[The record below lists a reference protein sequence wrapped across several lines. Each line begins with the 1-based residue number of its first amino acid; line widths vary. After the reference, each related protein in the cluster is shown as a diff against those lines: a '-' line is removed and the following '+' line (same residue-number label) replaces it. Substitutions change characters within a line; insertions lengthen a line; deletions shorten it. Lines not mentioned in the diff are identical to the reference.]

1 MSEIEQTS
9 TELELL
15 ENVGKSLQK
24 LVHDANNHL
33 ANALGQAQMIALKL
47 GLSELTPETA
57 REIAERS
64 DRIVGAVR
72 ACERLFS
79 RYRDFYRPP
88 SVAAYPAR
96 LGPMLAQALERARAR
111 WPEAVLVVEA
121 PDDVLESEVMADP
134 DRLIDALAGVLDNAV
149 IATYEKPAAQVR
161 CLREGDRVRIE
172 VRDEG
177 VGLTAQ
183 QLTGAFEPFRTWWTH
198 APGFGLGLGSARH
211 VVEQCGGQIELLSDG
226 LGQGAACTILLPV
239 DGQV

>member
-1 MSEIEQTS
+1 MSASDPSGER
-9 TELELL
+9 ELL

-96 LGPMLAQALERARAR
+96 LGPMLTQAIERARTR
-111 WPEAVLVVEA
+111 WPEAELVLDA
-121 PDDVLESEVMADP
+121 PEPAANADVMADP
-134 DRLIDALAGVLDNAV
+134 DRLIEALAGVIDNAI
-149 IATYEKPAAQVR
+149 IATYADPRAEVR
-161 CLREGDRVRIE
+161 CVRDGEWVRIE

-177 VGLTAQ
+177 VGMSPEQIAA
-183 QLTGAFEPFRTWWTH
+183 AFEPFRTWWTH

-211 VVEQCGGQIELLSDG
+211 VVDQCGGSIEIASDG
-226 LGQGAACTILLPV
+226 PGCGAVCTIRLPIDSSV
-239 DGQV
+239 